1 MANLKQGDQGPTVGS
16 LQNQLIQLGFLFGV
30 ADEDFG
36 PATAQAVR
44 DFQRRVPLKPDTVV
58 GSRTAEAISQALG
71 ASPPF
76 PTSPFRQLRQE
87 AATSGANDDKLPG
100 LDRGFD
106 RSPLQDQLPGFVNAL
121 SATPDGETTLAY
133 PASPHTFQPYPTVG
147 QIPPILEGRDGR
159 GGLEFLSDEVAQACV
174 AVGGFQERSP
184 LRVRWYGRQA
194 TGSNVQFW
202 SATKFVAALQLICQ
216 ANRLQ
221 PSLPIDRCDVV
232 VERSGGSRREPFEDL
247 FTEMVSY
254 RKGVPHSN
262 AVAWMLKQIR
272 SPGQPDPQSWLGGIT
287 GNATL
292 RLNGS
297 YGEGAY
303 LIGARLVGPTGT
315 LVPHLDLDRT
325 RNILTAYDLTRLLT
339 LLGWHRH
346 LSADQ
351 QLPGAQWSS
360 LSTAIRSLAH
370 DTARYVDIALE
381 RLGLINQVQ
390 APVVLSKLGYGTAA
404 PGVPDAPALTYAAF
418 AQFIDTRSTPGRQR
432 SIALALRIP
441 TGPGAGPR
449 HDARMATEVTEIL
462 RRLFAEEF
470 R

>member
-1 MANLKQGDQGPTVGS
+1 MANLQQGEQGPAVGA

-30 ADEDFG
+30 VDEDFG

-44 DFQRRVPLKPDTVV
+44 DFQRRVPLRPDAIV
-58 GSRTAEAISQALG
+58 GSRTAAALSQALG
-71 ASPPF
+71 SSPPF
-76 PTSPFRQLRQE
+76 PTSPFRQLRQD
-87 AATSGANDDKLPG
+87 AAASGANDDKLPG
-100 LDRGFD
+100 LDRGFNT
-106 RSPLQDQLPGFVNAL
+106 SPFQDQLPGFANAL
-121 SATPDGETTLAY
+121 SATPDAVTTLSY
-133 PASPHTFQPYPTVG
+133 PVSPATFQPYPTIG
-147 QIPPILEGRDGR
+147 QIPQVLEGRDGR

-174 AVGGFQERSP
+174 AVGGFQQGSP

-194 TGSNVQFW
+194 SGLNVQFW
-202 SATKFVAALQLICQ
+202 SATKFAAALQLICQ

-221 PSLPIDRCDVV
+221 PTLPIDRCDVV
-232 VERSGGSRREPFEDL
+232 GERSGASRRESFGDL

-254 RKGVPHSN
+254 SKGVPHSN

-272 SPGQPDPQSWLGGIT
+272 SPGQPDLQSWLRSIT
-287 GNATL
+287 GNAAL
-292 RLNGS
+292 RLNGP

-303 LIGARLVGPTGT
+303 LIGARLVGPAGI
-315 LVPHLDLDRT
+315 LVPHLDLERT
-325 RNILTAYDLTRLLT
+325 RNILSAYDLTRLLT
-339 LLGWHRH
+339 MLGWHRH
-346 LSADQ
+346 LSTDQ

-360 LSTAIRSLAH
+360 LTTAIRSLAH
-370 DTARYVDIALE
+370 DTARYVDIAIE

-390 APVVLSKLGYGTAA
+390 APVVLSKLGFGTTA
-404 PGVPDAPALTYAAF
+404 PGFPEAPALTYAAF

-432 SIALALRIP
+432 SVALVLRIP
-441 TGPGAGPR
+441 TGQGDGPR